1 MDLCSPP
8 SANQEIV
15 ISYLVQES
23 KEQGGNFEWKCKR
36 FYPSTRRGQNAAD
49 IPIFSH
55 NSSTFFFSLLFFYLQ
70 AKNRKQ
76 PNPWL
81 ETRVMANQ
89 TGPTSFTG
97 KLASSM
103 NNLRHGSTAKSLF
116 LSCENPEDFFALL
129 ANSFEHYQPSFDDH
143 AALVTRAVQDHWI
156 LLRRERIS
164 NTFEHHLCE
173 REPDPV
179 AWSVTEMD
187 HLHRFDRYKTEAA
200 RAYTRSLK
208 NLQTIQKMERDEQ
221 KWQQQLAREKEKLA
235 ADVERWQHLKDKEQ
249 PPPPEPEPEPEPK
262 RASNKSSTSAT
273 KTA

>member
-1 MDLCSPP
+1 
-8 SANQEIV
+8 
-15 ISYLVQES
+15 
-23 KEQGGNFEWKCKR
+23 
-36 FYPSTRRGQNAAD
+36 
-49 IPIFSH
+49 
-55 NSSTFFFSLLFFYLQ
+55 
-70 AKNRKQ
+70 
-76 PNPWL
+76 
-81 ETRVMANQ
+81 
-89 TGPTSFTG
+89 
-97 KLASSM
+97 M

-156 LLRRERIS
+156 LLRRERIA

-221 KWQQQLAREKEKLA
+221 RWLQQFEREKTKLAIDVNRWEQMKRQSEAAEIAESFIEEKPVVTDEQGPYIPQDLYVSKQDGITHIFDTVPSNDEVHRIIAETSQLPAPSTHIVRTYIFAGLIPPTYEWLITAESQRTANDLEIRKPLSFDEWRKLA
-235 ADVERWQHLKDKEQ
+235 AKE
-249 PPPPEPEPEPEPK
+249 
-262 RASNKSSTSAT
+262 
-273 KTA
+273 

>member
-1 MDLCSPP
+1 
-8 SANQEIV
+8 
-15 ISYLVQES
+15 
-23 KEQGGNFEWKCKR
+23 
-36 FYPSTRRGQNAAD
+36 
-49 IPIFSH
+49 
-55 NSSTFFFSLLFFYLQ
+55 
-70 AKNRKQ
+70 
-76 PNPWL
+76 
-81 ETRVMANQ
+81 MANQ

-208 NLQTIQKMERDEQ
+208 NLQTMQKMERDEE

-249 PPPPEPEPEPEPK
+249 PPPEETGPQQTVYISYEDGLEEHHETSPTNDQLRRTISKSDRITRTYNFVGGVPPSYK
-262 RASNKSSTSAT
+262 HLLTTGAVWTRGSSTSITQTYSHEEWTQLVT
-273 KTA
+273 KE

>member
-1 MDLCSPP
+1 MP
-8 SANQEIV
+8 
-15 ISYLVQES
+15 
-23 KEQGGNFEWKCKR
+23 
-36 FYPSTRRGQNAAD
+36 
-49 IPIFSH
+49 
-55 NSSTFFFSLLFFYLQ
+55 
-70 AKNRKQ
+70 
-76 PNPWL
+76 
-81 ETRVMANQ
+81 NQ

-156 LLRRERIS
+156 LLRRERIA

-249 PPPPEPEPEPEPK
+249 PPPPPEPEPEAEETGVQQILYISYEDGLEEHYETSPTNDQLRRTISK
-262 RASNKSSTSAT
+262 SDRIMRTYNFVGGVPPSYKHLLTTGAVWTRGSSTAITQTYSYEEWTQLIT
-273 KTA
+273 KE